1 MISSN
6 SVLVFPATIKYRE
19 TSNMK
24 ILISIICLIIAAATL
39 SMAAP
44 APPLPKGYQNWQK
57 SPRKV
62 DSDKKSLF
70 YGVRYIYADK
80 KAMQGYQA
88 NNRFPEGS
96 RIIIE
101 HFNIKESAAGPV
113 DGSKNM
119 VVLMVKDKKQK
130 NTGGWL
136 YAGYTAQG
144 KPSGLDPVKNCFE
157 CHQKEAAGRDY
168 VFSGIADFKK

>member
-1 MISSN
+1 MK
-6 SVLVFPATIKYRE
+6 TI
-19 TSNMK
+19 
-24 ILISIICLIIAAATL
+24 ISIIYLTIAAATV
-39 SMAAP
+39 SMAAATP
-44 APPLPKGYQNWQK
+44 TLPKGYHKWQK

-70 YGVRYIYADK
+70 YGVRYIYADA
-80 KAMQGYQA
+80 KAMQGYRA
-88 NNRFPEGS
+88 NNSFPEGS

-101 HFNIKESAAGPV
+101 HFNINEGAAGPV

-168 VFSGIADFKK
+168 VFSGIDDFKK